1 MTAPNLRPMRADDAN
16 SVIALNAEVEVLTS
30 EMDAARFLALFD
42 VSSMKIVA
50 ERDGEILGFVFA
62 MGDFCRYEN
71 PNFDWFRARIRSYL
85 YVDRIVVHESSRGL
99 GIGQLLYRHTFEVA
113 QGTGARSVCAEINVA
128 PPNPASLRFH
138 AREGFVEI
146 GRRKPGG
153 GKVLSMQMRP
163 LPDS

>member
-62 MGDFCRYEN
+62 MGDFCRYKN
-71 PNFDWFRARIRSYL
+71 PNVDWFRARIRSYL

-138 AREGFVEI
+138 ARGGFVEI